1 MEQIQGGQQGTN
13 SNCIEP
19 ADFKMVV
26 LRAIVYLDFFKNSIF
41 NEFAFLV
48 GQEGTKI
55 KTKPSPI
62 AFAVH
67 SWIL

>member
-1 MEQIQGGQQGTN
+1 
-13 SNCIEP
+13 
-19 ADFKMVV
+19 MVV

-67 SWIL
+67 S